1 MSAHALE
8 PRGYTAAMK
17 YAGML
22 GSFLWVAACGSAR
35 AMIAA
40 AKAVRRGDFAKELD
54 DQLAP
59 ALAKITAGCRADK

>member
-1 MSAHALE
+1 
-8 PRGYTAAMK
+8 
-17 YAGML
+17 
-22 GSFLWVAACGSAR
+22 
-35 AMIAA
+35 MIAA

>member
-1 MSAHALE
+1 MIPQPGLAQDALD
-8 PRGYTAAMK
+8 
-17 YAGML
+17 
-22 GSFLWVAACGSAR
+22 GSAR